1 MDAVLY
7 CWSPLAQTEDEFAAG
22 IFEYPVGRLEAEAQT
37 PDGETPISAPCWQ
50 E

>member
-7 CWSPLAQTEDEFAAG
+7 CWSPHSQIEDKFAAG
-22 IFEYPVGRLEAEAQT
+22 VFEYPLGGLEAQT

-50 E
+50 V